1 MPFTLNPDPSLS
13 RLGSTIETIA
23 NTQTPAVPEATVNSI
38 SGNAVHGGKITLLR
52 STGIR
57 DQATR
62 TSLLVEDD
70 QITVGTADVDN
81 ILGSLNVEND
91 LTVGGEITADKLT
104 VEQPLNEACC
114 IVDFDIP

>member
-1 MPFTLNPDPSLS
+1 MSQIDKIREGLAS
-13 RLGSTIETIA
+13 LGSAIETIS

-38 SGNAVHGGKITLLR
+38 SGNAIHGGKITLLR

-70 QITVGTADVDN
+70 QITVGTVDVDN
-81 ILGSLNVEND
+81 ILGNLSVEND
-91 LTVGGEITADKLT
+91 LSIGGELRAS
-104 VEQPLNEACC
+104 
-114 IVDFDIP
+114 

>member
-1 MPFTLNPDPSLS
+1 MSQIEKIRDGLS

-70 QITVGTADVDN
+70 QITVGTADVGN

-91 LTVGGEITADKLT
+91 MDYLAWPPEFQFKSEFLIQMGPQLIF
-104 VEQPLNEACC
+104 Q
-114 IVDFDIP
+114 